1 MISEVQ
7 LKAICGITDPVFLNN
22 LNANLDKYSINT
34 PLRISHF
41 LAQVMH
47 ESGDFKVTKE
57 NLNYS
62 SEGLMKVFKYY
73 FPNKTIA
80 DKYAHNPE
88 AIANYVYA
96 NRMGNGNEA
105 SGDGYKYCGRGY
117 IQLTGKSNYTTFKLT
132 ISEDIINSPALVG
145 NSSLA
150 MTSACWYWNTHKLN
164 KLADINNIEGIT
176 KTINGGLNGQTDRV
190 ANFNKIYSILK

>member
-1 MISEVQ
+1 MLSEKQ
-7 LKAICGITDPVFLNN
+7 LEAICGITDPAFLNN
-22 LNANLDKYSINT
+22 LNFNLNKYSINT

-62 SEGLMKVFKYY
+62 KEGLMKVFKKY
-73 FPNKTIA
+73 FPTEEIA
-80 DKYAHNPE
+80 LKYAHNPE

-96 NRMGNGNEA
+96 NRNGNGNEA

-117 IQLTGKSNYTTFKLT
+117 IQLTGKSNYMAFKLT

-145 NSSLA
+145 NTILA
-150 MTSACWYWNTHKLN
+150 MTSACWFWNTHKLN
-164 KLADINNIEGIT
+164 KLADINSIEGVT
-176 KTINGGLNGQTDRV
+176 RTINGGVNGQVDRI
-190 ANFNKIYSILK
+190 AKFKKIYSILK